1 MGRIILITGG
11 ARSGKSTYAEIRAQ
25 ALEAASL
32 PGSGIL
38 YVATCI
44 ADDEEMRDRVQKH
57 QSRRPTDWRTL
68 EASDDVGGRIA
79 ETTASTVG
87 LKGVL
92 LDCVTLLVSRC
103 MTRCLTDWETITP
116 EDADR
121 VESAMKTEV
130 DGLLAA
136 AAGLPCP
143 LILVTNEIGMSLV
156 PEYASGRLFRDVAGR
171 ANQIL
176 AASAEEVILCISGI
190 PVQIKPSCAMAI
202 SDVKYNPTDIQG
214 DV

>member
-1 MGRIILITGG
+1 MGSIILITGG
-11 ARSGKSTYAEIRAQ
+11 ARSGKSTYAEIRAR
-25 ALEAASL
+25 ALEAASS

-44 ADDEEMRDRVQKH
+44 ADDEEMRDRVQRH
-57 QSRRPTDWRTL
+57 QSRRPAGWHTL

-79 ETTASTVG
+79 ETAAGAAG

-103 MTRCLTDWETITP
+103 MTRCLSDWDTITA

-121 VESAMKTEV
+121 VESVMKTEV

-143 LILVTNEIGMSLV
+143 MILVTNEIGMSLV
-156 PEYASGRLFRDVAGR
+156 PGYASGRLFRDVAGR

-176 AASAEEVILCISGI
+176 AASADEVILCISGI
-190 PVQIKPSCAMAI
+190 PVQIKPACSMAV
-202 SDVKYNPTDIQG
+202 SDMKCNPTDMQG
-214 DV
+214 DA